1 MNSTLIKEAPG
12 NSLAPSAVR
21 GYSNKIAIYEPESK
35 LSSNTKFI
43 TTMM

>member
-1 MNSTLIKEAPG
+1 MISTLIKEALG

-21 GYSNKIAIYEPESK
+21 GYSNKITIYEPGSK

-43 TTMM
+43 TTMI